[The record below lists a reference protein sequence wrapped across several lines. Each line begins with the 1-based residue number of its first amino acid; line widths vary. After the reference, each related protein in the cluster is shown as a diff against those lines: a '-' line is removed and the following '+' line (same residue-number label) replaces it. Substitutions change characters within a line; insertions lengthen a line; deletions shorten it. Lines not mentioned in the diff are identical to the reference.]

1 MRRRSLF
8 AALLAVALL
17 LTTCFRTWW
26 AGSAPAVLSS
36 DGDIM
41 LEGLVLEKGAGTA
54 PAGGRTARR
63 SSLFCYAFA
72 DPRSETLPLL
82 LASLALACDEHAI
95 FTTAEAK
102 AKLFQEERTVLG
114 LWTKAEFEKSWG
126 FNLLLPMQ
134 RVWRYVLAL
143 GADFDWVVKLD
154 GDSWVRPA
162 TFRELFDIRG
172 TEHPRRDTTIISFGT
187 ATLVHGEGDRLLR
200 APVAA
205 RAGENALLFSDYGDR
220 GSRMSGKARAPVKA
234 TEALPQHRAY
244 DREMFGHGP
253 LTDGPFI
260 AVSHAAARVL
270 ARQQLRAGDMCAAR
284 LLAGHDCP
292 PLKPGAG
299 SCGDGAKEAASCS
312 TERTGQESYAS
323 KWGILRFVFPL
334 DGRGYSMLS
343 NGEPLPNP
351 ALLQRFSAADPPP
364 EPWCTPTNQLWD
376 TDERAFADLKA
387 QQTRCQ
393 RMEQTCASQRVHSKS
408 EFEHDNW
415 VLTKRGLETP
425 GCTEEQWKV
434 CADMLSDGPFTRLS
448 TPRGRFCLSDRLA
461 IVHAVKDVSEWRKL
475 DKAVLEETRAF
486 KAEATA
492 ARGAGV

>member
-1 MRRRSLF
+1 M
-8 AALLAVALL
+8 
-17 LTTCFRTWW
+17 
-26 AGSAPAVLSS
+26 
-36 DGDIM
+36 
-41 LEGLVLEKGAGTA
+41 
-54 PAGGRTARR
+54 
-63 SSLFCYAFA
+63 
-72 DPRSETLPLL
+72 
-82 LASLALACDEHAI
+82 
-95 FTTAEAK
+95 TAEAK
-102 AKLFQEERTVLG
+102 AKLFKEERTIVG

-172 TEHPRRDTTIISFGT
+172 TEHPRQDATIVSFGT
-187 ATLVHGEGDRLLR
+187 ATLVHGEDDLLLR

-205 RAGENALLFSDYGDR
+205 RAGENALLYHYGDR
-220 GSRMSGKARAPVKA
+220 DSRTLAAKARVPVKA
-234 TEALPQHRAY
+234 AEALPQHRAY
-244 DREMFGHGP
+244 DRELFGLGP

-284 LLAGHDCP
+284 VLAGHDCP
-292 PLKPGAG
+292 PLKPGS
-299 SCGDGAKEAASCS
+299 SCGDDAQEAASCS
-312 TERTGQESYAS
+312 SEKIGQASYAS

-343 NGEPLPNP
+343 NGEPLPTP

-364 EPWCTPTNQLWD
+364 QPWCTPTNQLWD
-376 TDERAFADLKA
+376 TDERAFADLEA

-393 RMEQTCASQRVHSKS
+393 RMEQTCASQRVQSES
-408 EFEHDNW
+408 EFEHDDW
-415 VLTKRGLETP
+415 VLTKQGLETP

-461 IVHAVKDVSEWRKL
+461 IVHAVKDVSVWRKY

-486 KAEATA
+486 KAETAA
-492 ARGAGV
+492 ARGADV